1 MTMNPYLVLGVA
13 ADANDAT
20 IRQAYLRAVKA
31 SPPDHHPARFQAI
44 STAYEKIKDEPSR
57 HRYELFDTSCSGDS
71 PLDVFVRN
79 LHHGARPA
87 PLPFE
92 AMKEFLRAGSKM

>member
-1 MTMNPYLVLGVA
+1 MNPYLVLGVPRD
-13 ADANDAT
+13 ADDPRIRRAYIEAIKDAT
-20 IRQAYLRAVKA
+20 PETNPV
-31 SPPDHHPARFQAI
+31 RFQALAA
-44 STAYEKIKDEPSR
+44 AYEQIKDEPSR

-92 AMKEFLRAGSKM
+92 AMKEFLRACSKM